1 MASKVTIADVARA
14 AGVSASTASVVFSG
28 KINISDE
35 TAARVRAAA
44 ADLGYRGPDPRA
56 ASLRTGRSGIVGVV
70 MTASLRTAFLDPI
83 AIATM
88 DGIASSV
95 AHLGAGILL
104 LRDDGHTPAA
114 TEVPLDAA
122 VIFGSHRESSE
133 LVKSLSERGIPVVTV
148 EGDPT
153 WGVPVISLDNA
164 DAQAQLAHHVAGLG
178 HHEVAVVSL
187 RWNSTA
193 EPGFQSASEAPTID
207 VTRER
212 LAGVREVFDN
222 PIVFSA
228 RGSSVDFGIEAA
240 NAILD
245 HHQPTAILAQSDL
258 LAAGVIRAA
267 IERGLRV
274 PEDLSV
280 TGFDGVVVDGLAPY
294 QLTTMHQ
301 PAYDKGRAVG
311 DALSRLLD
319 GEVAPSVRFTCTFRP
334 GNTTAP
340 PGRSPVS

>member
-1 MASKVTIADVARA
+1 MAAKVTIADVARA

-28 KINISDE
+28 KIKVSDE

-44 ADLGYRGPDPRA
+44 AELGYRGPDPRA

-70 MTASLRTAFLDPI
+70 MSSSLRTAFLDPI

-88 DGIASSV
+88 DGIATSV
-95 AHLGAGILL
+95 APLGAGILL
-104 LRDDGHTPAA
+104 LRDDGRTPAA

-122 VIFGSHRESSE
+122 VLFGTHSENPE
-133 LVKSLSERGIPVVTV
+133 LVQNLIARDIPVVAV
-148 EGDPT
+148 EGDPA
-153 WGVPVISLDNA
+153 WGVPVISLDNTE
-164 DAQAQLAHHVAGLG
+164 AQSQLAHHVAGLG
-178 HHEVAVVSL
+178 HRNVAVVSL
-187 RWNSTA
+187 RWGPTT
-193 EPGFQSASEAPTID
+193 EPGFVSPASTPVID

-212 LAGVREVFDN
+212 LAGVREVFEN
-222 PIVFSA
+222 PNVFSA

-245 HHQPTAILAQSDL
+245 QCQPTAILAQSDL

-267 IERGLRV
+267 TERGLSV
-274 PEDLSV
+274 PKDLSV
-280 TGFDGVVVDGLAPY
+280 TGFDGVAVDGLAPY

-301 PAYDKGRAVG
+301 PAYEKGRAVG
-311 DALSRLLD
+311 DAIARLLK
-319 GEVAPSVRFTCTFRP
+319 GEKAPSVRFTCTLRP

-340 PGRSPVS
+340 PAHSSVN

>member
-1 MASKVTIADVARA
+1 MAGKVTIADVARA

-28 KINISDE
+28 KIKVSDE

-44 ADLGYRGPDPRA
+44 AELGYRGPNPRA
-56 ASLRTGRSGIVGVV
+56 ASLRTGRSGVVGVV
-70 MTASLRTAFLDPI
+70 LTSSLRTAFLDPI

-88 DGIASSV
+88 DGIATSV

-104 LRDDGHTPAA
+104 LRDDGQTPAA

-122 VIFGSHRESSE
+122 VIFGSHSNTCD
-133 LVKSLSERGIPVVTV
+133 LVQTLRERGIPVVTV
-148 EGDPT
+148 EGDPA
-153 WGVPVISLDNA
+153 WGVPVISLDNT
-164 DAQAQLAHHVAGLG
+164 DAQAQLAHHLSGLG
-178 HHEVAVVSL
+178 HRDVAVVSL
-187 RWNSTA
+187 RWGPNS
-193 EPGFQSASEAPTID
+193 EPGFESATGRPGID

-240 NAILD
+240 RAILD
-245 HHQPTAILAQSDL
+245 RHQPTAILAQSDL

-267 IERGLRV
+267 TERGLRV

-280 TGFDGVVVDGLAPY
+280 TGFDGVAVDGLAPY
-294 QLTTMHQ
+294 QLTTLHQ

-311 DALSRLLD
+311 DAISRLLH
-319 GEVAPSVRFTCTFRP
+319 GENAPSVRFTCTFRP

-340 PGRSPVS
+340 PPQSPVN